1 MLPMTPPLRL
11 LQFSDTHLVSDPGA
25 TLKGICN
32 YESLRAVLAHAQA
45 HHRDVD
51 ALLLTGDLVHDD
63 AGGYAHVRT
72 LFSALGKPVY
82 CLPGNHDDLSAC
94 ATALASAPFQLG
106 GQVDLANWRIVML
119 DSVVPGEVFGRL
131 ADAELQRLERAVMD
145 AGARHVLVA
154 LHHHPVTLAT
164 GWLEEVRLRNGTEL
178 LAITDRYPAVRAL
191 CWGHVHQQFDVRR
204 KGVRLMGVPSTC
216 VQFKPASETF
226 TVDSTAPG
234 YRSLRLHADGSID
247 SEVVRVDG
255 RSPGTRTP
263 G

>member
-1 MLPMTPPLRL
+1 MLFR
-11 LQFSDTHLVSDPGA
+11 S
-25 TLKGICN
+25 
-32 YESLRAVLAHAQA
+32 
-45 HHRDVD
+45 
-51 ALLLTGDLVHDD
+51 
-63 AGGYAHVRT
+63 
-72 LFSALGKPVY
+72 
-82 CLPGNHDDLSAC
+82 
-94 ATALASAPFQLG
+94 
-106 GQVDLANWRIVML
+106 
-119 DSVVPGEVFGRL
+119 
-131 ADAELQRLERAVMD
+131 AELQRLERAVMD

-216 VQFKPASETF
+216 VQFKPASKTF

-234 YRSLRLHADGSID
+234 YRSLTLHADGSID

-255 RSPGTRTP
+255 RSPGTRTL